1 VIPSLQEIARAV
13 GGEICGDQVLAPGPG
28 HSGKDRSLC
37 ITLSENPPGYVVHS
51 FAGDDAI
58 ECKDY
63 VRAKL
68 GQPRWK
74 PNGGDGRDPVI
85 ADYVYRTADGK
96 PYLRVQRTASK
107 KFWQQHADGDKWLNG
122 APKGPRVLYR
132 LPELLAADPDTP
144 IYVVEGEKDADRLA
158 ALGFVATTTSGGSNG
173 KWTPELAEPL
183 AGKTVYIIPDND
195 EPGEK
200 ICATSCATHS
210 CRRGQAGDC
219 RAAGIGTANTRPW
232 QRRF

>member
-68 GQPRWK
+68 GQPQWK